1 MMVEKSLR
9 EAYGD
14 EIIEIGRKNP
24 DIWVVDA
31 DVGKS
36 CLTLPFAHELPGQ
49 YVNCG
54 IAEQGCAAMA
64 AGLATCGK
72 IPFITTYAVFGSMR
86 MLEMIRQE
94 ICYPNLNVRSPAPTA
109 D

>member
-1 MMVEKSLR
+1 MSFFPYYSHFDKSLR

-14 EIIEIGRKNP
+14 EILELSRKNP

-36 CLTLPFAHELPGQ
+36 CLTLDFAHELPDQ

-54 IAEQGCAAMA
+54 IAEQGWF
-64 AGLATCGK
+64 GQSGPYEKLLEING
-72 IPFITTYAVFGSMR
+72 ITKEDIVK
-86 MLEMIRQE
+86 
-94 ICYPNLNVRSPAPTA
+94 TA
-109 D
+109 EDLLG

>member
-31 DVGKS
+31 DVGLFS
-36 CLTLPFAHELPGQ
+36 LRECAEDNLSGS
-49 YVNCG
+49 
-54 IAEQGCAAMA
+54 IA
-64 AGLATCGK
+64 T
-72 IPFITTYAVFGSMR
+72 V
-86 MLEMIRQE
+86 
-94 ICYPNLNVRSPAPTA
+94 AP
-109 D
+109 